1 MNIKDS
7 IEVIFRVTVLL
18 IIWAVICIT
27 AMPERSDIL
36 DAKIQ
41 ENPKIEQLVDY
52 LTLK

>member
-7 IEVIFRVTVLL
+7 IEAIFRVTVLL

-27 AMPERSDIL
+27 AMPDRSDFL
-36 DAKIQ
+36 NAKMQ
-41 ENPKIEQLVDY
+41 ENPTIEHIVDY

>member
-7 IEVIFRVTVLL
+7 IEAIFRVTILL

-27 AMPERSDIL
+27 SMPHRSDIL
-36 DAKIQ
+36 EAKMQDNPTI
-41 ENPKIEQLVDY
+41 ENLVEY

>member
-7 IEVIFRVTVLL
+7 IEVIFRLTVLL

-27 AMPERSDIL
+27 AMPQRSNIL
-36 DAKIQ
+36 EAKMQ
-41 ENPKIEQLVDY
+41 DKPTIEHLVEY